1 MAKNKNTIRSKLYS
15 YQLQCLEFV
24 LRVLAVGC
32 GAALLLDMGLGKTI
46 ISLAVISE
54 LFIRSHIRKVLIVCP
69 NTLLKLWEH
78 EAQKFADFPYKF
90 VIVTGNKDKKSRLL
104 RETAEYDDPNVL
116 MIVAISYDSMR
127 NYVPNLIKYAPDMII
142 ADEGHK
148 MKDQRTKQSQCM
160 HELGDTAGYKL
171 LLTGTPIC
179 NDERDIWS
187 QYRFLDSSVFGDYFS
202 FWRRYFFKSG
212 AYEICFKS
220 EMKEDLR
227 EKIFSIGI
235 RLEKKECL
243 DLPGITYT
251 EIPVV
256 LEPSAM
262 KEYKRLWYDRML
274 KFTDE
279 SIVSPKNILTE
290 LLRLSQFTGGFVTD
304 ENGRSVSV
312 SNAKLNALSELLDS
326 IIEEKHKAV
335 VIAHYVPELKAIEE
349 LLDNKGIDYARY
361 RGAISNA
368 ERNEGLKKFDNDPE
382 CKVLVAQLQTVGL
395 GLNLTVA
402 SKIIFYS
409 VSYSAADYNQCRDR
423 IYRIG
428 QTEKCQCFHLVAQ
441 DTIDEDI
448 LYAIANKESIA
459 HHIIDK
465 YGLKVKSA

>member
-227 EKIFSIGI
+227 EKILASEFVWKKRNVSI
-235 RLEKKECL
+235 
-243 DLPGITYT
+243 
-251 EIPVV
+251 
-256 LEPSAM
+256 
-262 KEYKRLWYDRML
+262 
-274 KFTDE
+274 
-279 SIVSPKNILTE
+279 
-290 LLRLSQFTGGFVTD
+290 
-304 ENGRSVSV
+304 
-312 SNAKLNALSELLDS
+312 
-326 IIEEKHKAV
+326 
-335 VIAHYVPELKAIEE
+335 
-349 LLDNKGIDYARY
+349 
-361 RGAISNA
+361 
-368 ERNEGLKKFDNDPE
+368 
-382 CKVLVAQLQTVGL
+382 
-395 GLNLTVA
+395 
-402 SKIIFYS
+402 
-409 VSYSAADYNQCRDR
+409 CR
-423 IYRIG
+423 
-428 QTEKCQCFHLVAQ
+428 E
-441 DTIDEDI
+441 
-448 LYAIANKESIA
+448 
-459 HHIIDK
+459 
-465 YGLKVKSA
+465 